1 MTHSPLETAIIFH
14 LGIIPVSRTVV
25 TTWGLMAALTV
36 TSWIATRSF
45 SVDAGGWQAM
55 IETMVVGIEDQ
66 IAMLLNRD
74 AAPFLPLLGTL
85 FIFLAVANLCG
96 IVPGVTAPTASIE
109 TPAALAVIVFLAV
122 HFYGVRIQGLGAYL
136 KGYLKPNPIMLPFN
150 ILSELTRSFSLA
162 MRLFGNIMSEELVLA
177 IVVALAGLL
186 VPIPFMAFG
195 ILVGLVQAY
204 IFSVLAAVI
213 SAGALARSRNEGGR
227 KKMTVQ
233 MLSII
238 GAVVAV
244 AVGSISPA
252 LAEGRAIAAAMEGI
266 ARQPEAAGSLSRTL
280 FVGLAMIETMAIYC
294 LVVALLLLFANPFA
308 R

>member
-1 MTHSPLETAIIFH
+1 
-14 LGIIPVSRTVV
+14 
-25 TTWGLMAALTV
+25 
-36 TSWIATRSF
+36 
-45 SVDAGGWQAM
+45 M
-55 IETMVVGIEDQ
+55 IETVVVGIEDQ
-66 IAMLLNRD
+66 IAILLNRD

-85 FIFLAVANLCG
+85 FIFLAVSNLCG

-122 HFYGVRIQGLGAYL
+122 HFYGVRIQGLGAYF

-204 IFSVLAAVI
+204 IFSVLAAVYI
-213 SAGALARSRNEGGR
+213 GGG
-227 KKMTVQ
+227 
-233 MLSII
+233 I
-238 GAVVAV
+238 G
-244 AVGSISPA
+244 
-252 LAEGRAIAAAMEGI
+252 
-266 ARQPEAAGSLSRTL
+266 T
-280 FVGLAMIETMAIYC
+280 IEK
-294 LVVALLLLFANPFA
+294 
-308 R
+308 

>member
-1 MTHSPLETAIIFH
+1 MNHSPLETAIVFH
-14 LGIIPVSRTVV
+14 LGVIPISRTVV
-25 TTWGLMAALTV
+25 TTWGLMAVLTIAC
-36 TSWIATRSF
+36 WIATRSF
-45 SVDAGGWQAM
+45 RVEARGWQAM
-55 IETMVVGIEDQ
+55 IETVVVGIEDQ
-66 IAMLLNRD
+66 IAAMLNRD

-122 HFYGVRIQGLGAYL
+122 HFYGVRFQGLGAYL
-136 KGYLKPNPIMLPFN
+136 RGYLKPNPVMLPFN

-204 IFSVLAAVI
+204 IFSVLAAVYI
-213 SAGALARSRNEGGR
+213 GGG
-227 KKMTVQ
+227 
-233 MLSII
+233 I
-238 GAVVAV
+238 G
-244 AVGSISPA
+244 
-252 LAEGRAIAAAMEGI
+252 
-266 ARQPEAAGSLSRTL
+266 T
-280 FVGLAMIETMAIYC
+280 IEK
-294 LVVALLLLFANPFA
+294 
-308 R
+308 

>member
-1 MTHSPLETAIIFH
+1 MECPALRRPRTGTEGSAAPSLASRGRGRGLHAMCPTGCRTDARKFRGIPIDTDDFGQTLRRRARAKSMNHSPLETAIIFH
-14 LGIIPVSRTVV
+14 LGIVPVSRTVV
-25 TTWGLMAALTV
+25 TTWGLMAVLTV

-45 SVDAGGWQAM
+45 RVDAGGWQAM
-55 IETMVVGIEDQ
+55 VETVVVGIEDQ
-66 IAMLLNRD
+66 IALLLNLD

-136 KGYLKPNPIMLPFN
+136 KGYLKPNPVMLPFN

-177 IVVALAGLL
+177 IILVLAGLL

-204 IFSVLAAVI
+204 IFSVLAAVYI
-213 SAGALARSRNEGGR
+213 GGG
-227 KKMTVQ
+227 
-233 MLSII
+233 I
-238 GAVVAV
+238 GT
-244 AVGSISPA
+244 
-252 LAEGRAIAAAMEGI
+252 IA
-266 ARQPEAAGSLSRTL
+266 
-280 FVGLAMIETMAIYC
+280 
-294 LVVALLLLFANPFA
+294 N
-308 R
+308 